1 MKLAL
6 CAFVPVLMICLQSP
20 AFADSQSG
28 DGPETSADD
37 WRIAS
42 IADRGAVLYYRAAV
56 KQHAG
61 DSLEALKLLKQC
73 LRLHEGFDPSGS
85 VVFEAVLNRAPG
97 WGSLIQELHREFP
110 VVGRARLAFVTEER
124 DLVPEGL
131 AYDSRQ
137 DSFYLSSLNRRKIV
151 KIAATGAVSDF
162 VPAGKYALL
171 PVLGIRLDPDD
182 DSVWANSW
190 SEDTSRSELLHF
202 GLSGELLGRYAFDD
216 AKHGFNDLVI
226 RKGGAVFLTDSLSN
240 QVYRFD
246 RAASSFSALKMHRR
260 LTEPNGIALSDD
272 DSQLFVADDFGVQRL
287 DFRTGVSSEVDPGP
301 HNTLAGADGLYW
313 HRGRLI
319 AIQNAIGWP
328 RIAAFRLSK
337 NGTRVTQTTVLEY
350 RSPFLAGEPTT
361 GAISGDNFYFI
372 VNSQGENMNGDQV
385 ADPTKLEPVRIGKLR
400 LP

>member
-1 MKLAL
+1 MPEWSRTLGSNKVRVAPFLPNSMGQRLECGVRSRRMKLAL

-97 WGSLIQELHREFP
+97 WGSLIQEMHREFP

-190 SEDTSRSELLHF
+190 SEDT
-202 GLSGELLGRYAFDD
+202 
-216 AKHGFNDLVI
+216 
-226 RKGGAVFLTDSLSN
+226 
-240 QVYRFD
+240 
-246 RAASSFSALKMHRR
+246 
-260 LTEPNGIALSDD
+260 
-272 DSQLFVADDFGVQRL
+272 
-287 DFRTGVSSEVDPGP
+287 
-301 HNTLAGADGLYW
+301 
-313 HRGRLI
+313 
-319 AIQNAIGWP
+319 
-328 RIAAFRLSK
+328 
-337 NGTRVTQTTVLEY
+337 
-350 RSPFLAGEPTT
+350 
-361 GAISGDNFYFI
+361 
-372 VNSQGENMNGDQV
+372 
-385 ADPTKLEPVRIGKLR
+385 
-400 LP
+400 